1 MWEISLSNQLLTFI
15 YGLVLGIILC
25 GVYDFIRVIVLARK
39 SGRFG
44 IFLGDIV
51 FWIISSIAVFMF
63 LLARTN
69 GELRGYVFL
78 SITVGFLTFKFT
90 LSKLTMKIL
99 NFIVLG
105 YYKLIGYIFQFFIVL
120 FDKTVLLFKR
130 IWYLFKKSTKSGK
143 KLLKKGYK
151 LLYTMLCRMVKEYK
165 SGETKKDTKEK
176 A

>member
-1 MWEISLSNQLLTFI
+1 MWEISLSDQLLTFL
-15 YGLVLGIILC
+15 YGLVLGMILC
-25 GVYDFIRVIVLARK
+25 GVYDLIRVVVLARR

-44 IFLGDIV
+44 VFLGDIV
-51 FWIISSIAVFMF
+51 FWIASSIAVFMF

-69 GELRGYVFL
+69 GELRGYVFV
-78 SITVGFLTFKFT
+78 SIAVGFLTFKIT

-105 YYKLIGYIFQFFIVL
+105 YYKLIGYIFRFLILF

-130 IWYLFKKSTKSGK
+130 IWDLFKKSVKSGK

-151 LLYTMLCRMVKEYK
+151 LLYTMLCRTSKENK